1 MYGVSLCGA
10 AAHNI
15 GQIIVAVITLNSIYI
30 VAYLPFLLLV
40 GLVTGMLT
48 GAAAAACFAALIAA
62 GQRPFDKG
70 ARHPDKG

>member
-15 GQIIVAVITLNSIYI
+15 CQIIVASITLDSLYI

-48 GAAAAACFAALIAA
+48 GAAASACFAALIAA
-62 GQRPFDKG
+62 GQRPLNKRRPPSPEG
-70 ARHPDKG
+70 